1 MAIRIEMKHSIKILN
16 FLFLFTAGALCQAA
30 SGNDSIILAV
40 ENSWPPYADTN
51 GSGISTEILKLALE
65 AVDIK
70 LILKVYPYA
79 RVLNEVMKGT
89 LVGGY
94 NVTRQASTEQQF
106 LFGKQP
112 LLTASASFYF
122 SSDNSLAKGYKSI
135 ADIPDGSSIGV
146 IIDYEYGN
154 TFEQHKHRFK
164 LVAVSQQTQII
175 NMLQMGRIDGAVL
188 FDAVA
193 LYTLKNMG
201 LEASSLFK
209 GPLNHTSNIYVAFSK
224 SHSRAQYFADKLDQ
238 GLLKL
243 KKTGEYEK
251 LLSY

>member
-1 MAIRIEMKHSIKILN
+1 MLILLRTLSQLILLASFSIVQ
-16 FLFLFTAGALCQAA
+16 LCPADDGKQQ
-30 SGNDSIILAV
+30 SIVLAV
-40 ENSWPPYADTN
+40 EDSWPPYSNQKGEGLSTKILQQAF
-51 GSGISTEILKLALE
+51 SSVGINLMT
-65 AVDIK
+65 
-70 LILKVYPYA
+70 KVYPYA
-79 RVLNEVMKGT
+79 RVLAEVEKGI

-94 NVTRQASTEQQF
+94 NVTRQSSTEEKY

-112 LLTASASFYF
+112 LLDATASFYF
-122 SSDNSLAKGYKSI
+122 ANQDATVKNYRDIS
-135 ADIPDGSSIGV
+135 DIPDGTSIGV

-193 LYTLKNMG
+193 IYTLKTMG
-201 LEASSLFK
+201 LEANALFK

>member
-40 ENSWPPYADTN
+40 ENSWPPYADAN

-70 LILKVYPYA
+70 LIFKVYPYA

-135 ADIPDGSSIGV
+135 ADIPDGTTIGL
-146 IIDYEYGN
+146 IIDYEYGDE
-154 TFEQHKHRFK
+154 FEKHKHRFK
-164 LVAVSQQTQII
+164 QVRVPQQRQIVS
-175 NMLQMGRIDGAVL
+175 MLRAGRLNTAIL

-193 LYTLKNMG
+193 THTLTTMQ
-201 LEASSLFK
+201 LEQTSLLK
-209 GPLNHTSNIYVAFSK
+209 GPINHTSDIYVAFS
-224 SHSRAQYFADKLDQ
+224 RAHNLAEFYANKLDL
-238 GLLKL
+238 GLQKI
-243 KKTGEYEK
+243 KNNGEYQK
-251 LLSY
+251 LLQK

>member
-1 MAIRIEMKHSIKILN
+1 MLILLRTLSQLMLLASLSIVQ
-16 FLFLFTAGALCQAA
+16 LCPADDGKQQ
-30 SGNDSIILAV
+30 SIVLAV
-40 ENSWPPYADTN
+40 EDSWPPYSNQKGEGLSTKILQQAF
-51 GSGISTEILKLALE
+51 SSVGINLMT
-65 AVDIK
+65 
-70 LILKVYPYA
+70 KVYPYA
-79 RVLNEVMKGT
+79 RVLAEVEKGI

-94 NVTRQASTEQQF
+94 NVTRQSSTEEKY

-112 LLTASASFYF
+112 LLDATASFYF
-122 SSDNSLAKGYKSI
+122 ANQDATVKNYRDIS
-135 ADIPDGSSIGV
+135 DIPDGTSIGV

-193 LYTLKNMG
+193 IYTLKTMG
-201 LEASSLFK
+201 LEANALFK